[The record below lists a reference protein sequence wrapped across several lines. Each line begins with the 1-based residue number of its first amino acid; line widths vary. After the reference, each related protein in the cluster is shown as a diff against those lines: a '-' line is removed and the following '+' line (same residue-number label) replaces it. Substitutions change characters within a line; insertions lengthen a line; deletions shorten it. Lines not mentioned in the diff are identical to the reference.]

1 MLDHTT
7 LSDGMNTDDLNEVYF
22 AFLVFH
28 GLESKDNI
36 SIIGNLPCA
45 EELLYHYSQDLA
57 DDTDD
62 QVTLWLKKF
71 MQIWAKACNAEYS
84 LGHAIENYHGW
95 KQPK

>member
-7 LSDGMNTDDLNEVYF
+7 LKDGMNTDELCEVYF
-22 AFLVFH
+22 SFLVYN
-28 GLESKDNI
+28 GMESMDEV
-36 SIIGNLPCA
+36 SA
-45 EELLYHYSQDLA
+45 DELLYHYSQDLG

-62 QVTLWLKKF
+62 QITLWLKKF